1 MRVQCRHG
9 TQEPVGVHRTDVEK
23 KRWEAHMFD
32 LRQPSCIP
40 FTLWIVFLDLYFARL
55 SASHV
60 VQQFTDLITHTA
72 ATPYWA
78 SGIRFFLVSGQQIL

>member
-1 MRVQCRHG
+1 MQAWDTRS
-9 TQEPVGVHRTDVEK
+9 DAEK
-23 KRWEAHMFD
+23 KRWKAYMFD

-40 FTLWIVFLDLYFARL
+40 FTLWIVFIGGSLDLFFARS
-55 SASHV
+55 SASDV

-78 SGIRFFLVSGQQIL
+78 SRI